1 MNAGYAVRDN
11 VDGKAGNDRQTAAST
26 APGDPADAKAILPEL
41 RRTLWEDGVNARA
54 NAGVFAVLGA
64 LPRLVRQAMAISWGV
79 DRVRTVVV
87 ALTTIGSGVLTTFG
101 LLATQKVFSQLFEG
115 GPTPERV
122 NAAIPA
128 LLALAAVIV
137 LRLALGI
144 ALSFAESGLTPRVSR
159 DVERRLFEM
168 TTAVKLDA
176 FDEEAFADDMERAS
190 RGTDAAVELVRAT
203 SWLVA
208 GVVSLVAVATAVV
221 FINPWLLLAL
231 LVATLPDAWA
241 ALAVGNLSYRTF
253 LAGSVRRR
261 RLWILHN
268 LMAERW
274 SAAELRGYGL
284 RGFLLGQYDRIMDA
298 ETKVQLHL
306 RHRSTTMSAV
316 GSVLGAVGSLGIYVL
331 IGLLLLGGS
340 IPLAEAATCVVA
352 LQAAQRSLH
361 SVVHIVDGIYTEGQH
376 FADYTG
382 FLERARDHLP
392 PAPGTTRAEPLR
404 SLVLQDVTL
413 TYPKRETPAVRGL
426 SLSIELGQ
434 TVALVGE
441 NGSGKSTVAA
451 MIAGLRQPSAGTI
464 TWNGH
469 PLADYEPGSLR
480 ARVTIAAQDHY
491 RWPFTAATNIALGD
505 LAMDE
510 GSGTSATEP
519 TQERIEAAAA
529 RAVAHDMIKELPHG
543 YETLLDRRFANGQDL
558 SGGQWQRIAAA
569 RGFLRDADLLIMDEP
584 SSALDPHA
592 EHALFQSIRDRRGSK
607 TTVLITHRLANVR
620 HADVIHVLER
630 GQLLE
635 SGSHEQL
642 IAAGGR
648 YARMFAIQAAGYQE
662 PG

>member
-1 MNAGYAVRDN
+1 VSAVNHQQAAAAASSANAG
-11 VDGKAGNDRQTAAST
+11 
-26 APGDPADAKAILPEL
+26 AKATIPEL

-64 LPRLVRQAMAISWGV
+64 LPRLVRQALAISWGV
-79 DRVRTVVV
+79 DRVRTIVV
-87 ALTTIGSGVLTTFG
+87 AIATIGSGILTTFG
-101 LLATQKVFSQLFEG
+101 LLATQRVLIQLFEG
-115 GPTPERV
+115 GPTESRV
-122 NAAIPA
+122 LAAMPA
-128 LLALAAVIV
+128 LLSLGAVIV
-137 LRLALGI
+137 LRLVLSV

-168 TTAVKLDA
+168 TTAVRLDA

-203 SWLVA
+203 LWLIA
-208 GVVSLVAVATAVV
+208 GVVSLAAVTTAVV

-268 LMAERW
+268 LMADRW
-274 SAAELRGYGL
+274 SAGELRGYGL

-306 RHRSTTMSAV
+306 KKHSTTMMAIGSA
-316 GSVLGAVGSLGIYVL
+316 LGLAGSLGIYVL
-331 IGLLLLGGS
+331 LGYLLLDGS
-340 IPLAEAATCVVA
+340 IPLSEAATCVIA

-382 FLERARDHLP
+382 FLERARSHLP
-392 PAPGTTRAEPLR
+392 LTPGTTRAEPLR
-404 SLVLQDVTL
+404 SIVLHDVTF

-426 SLSIELGQ
+426 SLSIEHGQ
-434 TVALVGE
+434 TVAFVGE

-451 MIAGLRQPSAGTI
+451 MIAGLRQPSAGQI
-464 TWNGH
+464 TWNGRA
-469 PLADYEPGSLR
+469 LSDYEPRSLR
-480 ARVTIAAQDHY
+480 ARVTMAAQDHY

-505 LAMDE
+505 LPTDE
-510 GSGTSATEP
+510 GSGSGLTEP

-529 RAVAHDMIKELPHG
+529 RAVAHDMIKELPNG

-592 EHALFQSIRDRRGSK
+592 EHALFQAIRDRRGSK

-630 GQLLE
+630 GQLIE
-635 SGSHEQL
+635 SGNHEQL

-648 YARMFAIQAAGYQE
+648 YAKMFAVQAAGYQE

>member
-1 MNAGYAVRDN
+1 MR
-11 VDGKAGNDRQTAAST
+11 GNSVETGESHGQT
-26 APGDPADAKAILPEL
+26 KAILPEL
-41 RRTLWEDGVNARA
+41 RLTLWEDGVNARA
-54 NAGVFAVLGA
+54 NAGVFSVLGA
-64 LPRLVRQAMAISWGV
+64 LPGLLRQALAISWGV
-79 DRVRTVVV
+79 DRVRTSVV
-87 ALTTIGSGVLTTFG
+87 AIATISSGILTTFG
-101 LLATQKVFSQLFEG
+101 LVATQKVLIQLFEG

-122 NAAIPA
+122 QAAMPA

-137 LRLALGI
+137 LRLGLGI
-144 ALSFAESGLTPRVSR
+144 ALSFAEAALTPRVSR
-159 DVERRLFEM
+159 DVERRLFET

-176 FDEEAFADDMERAS
+176 FDEETFADDMERAS

-203 SWLVA
+203 LWLIS
-208 GVVSLVAVATAVV
+208 GIVSLVAITAAVV

-231 LVATLPDAWA
+231 VVATLPDAWA

-268 LMAERW
+268 LMADRW
-274 SAAELRGYGL
+274 SAGELRGYGL
-284 RGFLLGQYDRIMDA
+284 RGFLLGQYDRIMEA

-306 RHRSTTMSAV
+306 RKHSTTMSAI
-316 GSVLGAVGSLGIYVL
+316 GSALGLAGSLGIYVL
-331 IGLLLLGGS
+331 LGLLLLNGS
-340 IPLAEAATCVVA
+340 IPLSEAATCVIA

-382 FLERARDHLP
+382 FLERARNYLP
-392 PAPGTTRAEPLR
+392 PTPGTVRAESLKA
-404 SLVLQDVTL
+404 LVLQDVTF

-426 SLSIELGQ
+426 SLSIGHGQ
-434 TVALVGE
+434 TVAFVGE

-451 MIAGLRQPSAGTI
+451 MIAGLRQPSGGTI
-464 TWNGH
+464 TWNGRA
-469 PLADYEPGSLR
+469 LSDYEPRSLR
-480 ARVTIAAQDHY
+480 ARVTMAAQDHY

-505 LAMDE
+505 LTTDE
-510 GSGTSATEP
+510 GGGTAVTEP

-529 RAVAHDMIKELPHG
+529 RAVAHDMIKELPNG

-592 EHALFQSIRDRRGSK
+592 ENALFQSIRDRRGSK
-607 TTVLITHRLANVR
+607 TTVLITHRLANIR
-620 HADVIHVLER
+620 HADVIHVMER
-630 GQLLE
+630 GQAVE
-635 SGSHEQL
+635 SGSHQEL

-648 YARMFAIQAAGYQE
+648 YAEMFAIQAAAYQKS
-662 PG
+662 G